1 MNCDE
6 ARLLMLERP
15 DERRKAGV
23 RRSLARHLAT
33 CPGCQ
38 SEFSETQ
45 LTAEYLS
52 AWDDAPVGEHQK
64 RACLEVLLAS
74 VGASGAAAAPTRS
87 PRPRLAWRCFPSP
100 RAALVLLVA
109 AVALV
114 VGPIGGGGGIA
125 GISADIGD
133 ALGAIETWSAE
144 GTATPP
150 LVRAKSGQVCNHIE
164 VWFRKPDSLAMRID
178 RETPSGPAF
187 SLTREAGNVALFDPE
202 GVAAPGL
209 ERQTALFRIEQLF
222 DVSSWV
228 ARRSVMHAPVQ
239 DLGLSRFGDRYVRK
253 IRVVPREG
261 WLADSA
267 YASEPGIQIL
277 VDAET
282 MLPVLLET
290 RTHGSVVILDFDYG
304 TRAPAGLFRG

>member
-1 MNCDE
+1 MNCQQ
-6 ARLLMLERP
+6 AQLLMLDRP
-15 DERRKAGV
+15 DERRRAGV
-23 RRSLARHLAT
+23 RRSLSRHLVSCAT
-33 CPGCQ
+33 CRAAFA
-38 SEFSETQ
+38 EVQ
-45 LTAEYLS
+45 LTAELLG

-64 RACLEVLLAS
+64 AACLARLLE
-74 VGASGAAAAPTRS
+74 AAPAAGGRAPSPGHSRAMPRLPVS
-87 PRPRLAWRCFPSP
+87 PRFAFL
-100 RAALVLLVA
+100 LLVA
-109 AVALV
+109 ALALI

-133 ALGAIETWSAE
+133 ALGAIDTWSAE

-150 LVRAKSGQVCNHIE
+150 LVRTAAGQLCNHIE
-164 VWFRKPDSLAMRID
+164 VWFRKPDRIAVRVD
-178 RETPSGPAF
+178 RQLPSGPAF
-187 SLTREAGNVALFDPE
+187 ALTRDEGGVSLVDPS
-202 GVAAPGL
+202 GVAQPDLA
-209 ERQTALFRIEQLF
+209 RQASLLRSEQLF

-228 ARRSVMHAPVQ
+228 ARRSLMHAPVR

-253 IRVVPREG
+253 IRVIPQEG

-267 YASEPGIQIL
+267 YAAEPGIQIL

-304 TRAPAGLFRG
+304 TEIPDGVFGD